1 MTIVSTHM
9 GNLSLA
15 NWFDTTQL
23 TTEQLLAAN
32 SIGPVNSKHL
42 DISYEI
48 VTLMFSSM
56 WSFSPSSNKMASKT
70 LPIVS
75 LLVNVNEGL

>member
-1 MTIVSTHM
+1 M

-23 TTEQLLAAN
+23 TTEQLTVLYWASQQQAF
-32 SIGPVNSKHL
+32 VHQL
-42 DISYEI
+42 YEI
-48 VTLMFSSM
+48 VTLMSLSM
-56 WSFSPSSNKMASKT
+56 WSCSPSSKWNGPQT

-75 LLVNVNEGL
+75 LLVNVKEGL